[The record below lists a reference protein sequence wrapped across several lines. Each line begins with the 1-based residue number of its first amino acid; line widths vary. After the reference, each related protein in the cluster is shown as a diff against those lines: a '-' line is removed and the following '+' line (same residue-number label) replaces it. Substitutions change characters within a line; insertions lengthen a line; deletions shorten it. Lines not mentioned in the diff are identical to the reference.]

1 MTILNKI
8 SEYLKKD
15 KIQRLLY
22 GIGLLIWII
31 IWIDELKLYNSESSL
46 GIKYMWLMTIPT
58 LLLIG
63 QLILNNK
70 IIWTLILG
78 LISCYTIWTL
88 WNIIFLEILVEFHR
102 DYSPESFWNLKQ
114 TLILIIIFFV
124 LFIVNWTIWK
134 IKPNKNTLHNNVY
147 KKLLRSYLN

>member
-22 GIGLLIWII
+22 GIGLLIWIL

>member
-1 MTILNKI
+1 LTILNKI

-22 GIGLLIWII
+22 GIGLLIWVI
-31 IWIDELKLYNSESSL
+31 IWIDDLKLYNSESSL
-46 GIKYMWLMTIPT
+46 GIKYLWLMIIPT

-78 LISCYTIWTL
+78 LISFYTIWTL
-88 WNIIFLEILVEFHR
+88 WNIIFLEILVEFYR

-134 IKPNKNTLHNNVY
+134 IKPNKNTLHNTV
-147 KKLLRSYLN
+147 

>member
-15 KIQRLLY
+15 KIQRLIY
-22 GIGLLIWII
+22 GIGLLIWIV
-31 IWIDELKLYNSESSL
+31 IWADDLKYYNYESSL
-46 GIKYMWLMTIPT
+46 GIKYLWLMTIPT

-70 IIWTLILG
+70 IIWTLFLG
-78 LISCYTIWTL
+78 LIKGYTIWTL
-88 WNIIFLEILVEFHR
+88 WNIIFLKILVEFHR
-102 DYSPESFWNLKQ
+102 DYLSESIWDLKQ
-114 TLILIIIFFV
+114 VLTLLIIFFV

-134 IKPNKNTLHNNVY
+134 IKPNKNTLHNTV
-147 KKLLRSYLN
+147 

>member
-46 GIKYMWLMTIPT
+46 GIKYLWLMTIPT

-147 KKLLRSYLN
+147 KK

>member
-15 KIQRLLY
+15 KIQRFLY
-22 GIGLLIWII
+22 GIGLLIWVI
-31 IWIDELKLYNSESSL
+31 IWIDDLKLYDSKSSL
-46 GIKYMWLMTIPT
+46 GIKYLWLMTIPT

-78 LISCYTIWTL
+78 LTSCYTIWTL
-88 WNIIFLEILVEFHR
+88 WKIIFSEILVEFHR
-102 DYSPESFWNLKQ
+102 DYSPESIWDLKQ
-114 TLILIIIFFV
+114 VLTLLIIFFV

-134 IKPNKNTLHNNVY
+134 IKPNKNTLHNKV
-147 KKLLRSYLN
+147 LW

>member
-1 MTILNKI
+1 
-8 SEYLKKD
+8 
-15 KIQRLLY
+15 QRLIY
-22 GIGLLIWII
+22 GIGLLLWII
-31 IWIDELKLYNSESSL
+31 IWIDDLKLYNSESSL
-46 GIKYMWLMTIPT
+46 GIKYLWLMTIPT

-70 IIWTLILG
+70 IIWSFILG
-78 LISCYTIWTL
+78 LISCYSIWTL

-114 TLILIIIFFV
+114 TLILITIFFV

-134 IKPNKNTLHNNVY
+134 IKPNKNTLHNTV
-147 KKLLRSYLN
+147 